1 MIELKIEDYNKLVDL
16 MPNYYISRIK
26 NNKFWVKIM
35 IDEIK
40 HVDYYSNSEQILVKK
55 INEIIEIINKMRNDI
70 DELMHDLF
78 YRETIN
84 MEKDE

>member
-1 MIELKIEDYNKLVDL
+1 V
-16 MPNYYISRIK
+16 
-26 NNKFWVKIM
+26 

-55 INEIIEIINKMRNDI
+55 INEVVEVINKMRNDI
-70 DELMHDLF
+70 DELMNDLF

-84 MEKDE
+84 MEKNE

>member
-1 MIELKIEDYNKLVDL
+1 
-16 MPNYYISRIK
+16 
-26 NNKFWVKIM
+26 M

-70 DELMHDLF
+70 DGLMSDLVH
-78 YRETIN
+78 RETIN
-84 MEKDE
+84 MEKSE